1 MKVGFT
7 CSSFDL
13 FHSGHY
19 LMLED
24 AKKQC
29 DFLIVGLQSDPTLD
43 KTYRIK
49 TGGKNK
55 NKPIQT
61 YNERLI
67 QISGCKYVDKVVKYS
82 TEQELY
88 NLLVKIKPDIRILGS
103 DWEGKDY
110 TGKELDIPV
119 YFHNRNHTYS
129 TSNLRKRVYE
139 AELEK
144 LKN

>member
-13 FHSGHY
+13 FHAGHY

-29 DFLIVGLQSDPTLD
+29 DYLIVGLQRDPTID
-43 KTYRIK
+43 ESYRVE

-55 NKPIQT
+55 NKPIQSFE
-61 YNERLI
+61 ERYI
-67 QISGCKYVDKVVKYS
+67 QVKGCKYIDEIVEYT
-82 TEQELY
+82 TEEELY
-88 NLLVKIKPDIRILGS
+88 KLLIEIEPSVRILGN
-103 DWEGKDY
+103 DWEGKKY
-110 TGKELDIPV
+110 TGYDLDIPI
-119 YFHNRNHTYS
+119 YFHNRDHEYS

-139 AELEK
+139 AEFNKK
-144 LKN
+144 L

>member
-13 FHSGHY
+13 FHAGHY

-29 DFLIVGLQSDPTLD
+29 DYLIVGLQRDPTID
-43 KTYRIK
+43 ESYRVE

-55 NKPIQT
+55 NKPILSFE
-61 YNERLI
+61 ERYI
-67 QISGCKYVDKVVKYS
+67 QVKGCKYIDEIIEYT
-82 TEQELY
+82 TEEELY
-88 NLLVKIKPDIRILGS
+88 NILVRLNPSVRILGS
-103 DWEGKDY
+103 DWEGKKY
-110 TGKELDIPV
+110 TGYDLDIPI
-119 YFHNRNHTYS
+119 YFHNRDHEYS

-139 AELEK
+139 AEFNKK
-144 LKN
+144 L